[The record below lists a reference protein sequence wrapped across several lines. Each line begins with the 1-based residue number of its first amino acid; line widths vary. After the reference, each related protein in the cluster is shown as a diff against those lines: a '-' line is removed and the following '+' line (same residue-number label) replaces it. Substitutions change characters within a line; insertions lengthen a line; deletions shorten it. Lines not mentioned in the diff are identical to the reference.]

1 MTELI
6 GLVGELGTAGGIA
19 VVAWLFHDDFPRT
32 SRMCLVFAIVLMG
45 VLALSEAWHQM
56 TATEFELVI
65 EPSHDQPAGKWGG
78 VYEEGASVGR
88 ISAELVKD
96 GEETIESVNI
106 PSIEVASRILDLE
119 LDPDRSD
126 RLIASLNGNRQGWIY
141 IPKLSDDVRER
152 IFSGSVRP
160 HAVAFSNEVNY
171 LGDRLEVSPYS
182 AVRREFD
189 SLEITVKEWIYHP
202 VAGVAIDLHENGELI
217 TEGLVTQEDALP
229 ISTPTTK
236 ATVALVGIDL
246 TGEAPNRASFVM
258 LKYL

>member
-19 VVAWLFHDDFPRT
+19 VVAWLFHHDFPRT
-32 SRMCLVFAIVLMG
+32 SRACLVFAIVLMG

-56 TATEFELVI
+56 TAAKFELVI
-65 EPSHDQPAGKWGG
+65 EPSQERPGAKWGG
-78 VYEEGASVGR
+78 VSEDGASVGQ

-96 GEETIESVNI
+96 GDEAIESVSI
-106 PSIEVASRILDLE
+106 PSIEVSSRILDLE
-119 LDPDRSD
+119 LDPERSD

-141 IPKLSDDVRER
+141 IPSLSDDVRER
-152 IFSGSVRP
+152 IFSGSVQP
-160 HAVAFSNEVNY
+160 HAVAFSNEVND
-171 LGDRLEVSPYS
+171 LGDRVEVSPYS
-182 AVRREFD
+182 AVRGEFD
-189 SLEITVKEWIYHP
+189 SLEMTVREWMYHP
-202 VAGVAIDLHENGELI
+202 MAGVAIDLRENGELI
-217 TEGLVTQEDALP
+217 TEGLVTREDPLP

-246 TGEAPNRASFVM
+246 TGEVPNRASFVL